1 MLSQEYIFLLL
12 RVEKAPEER
21 HLLELLSAVSDK
33 WYEIGEL
40 LKVPECDLNG
50 LTTGNLSN
58 TVKLSKV
65 LQKWINMRNNPV
77 QWKIVIAVVE
87 GPVIQNKDLGLKIRQ
102 FLEQPDIVSYYR
114 SSYAKRMFGKL
125 LKLILSGTSSDISVY
140 HFLSV
145 YTNII

>member
-33 WYEIGEL
+33 WYEIGVL
-40 LKVPECDLNG
+40 LGVPDSDLNG

-65 LQKWINMRNNPV
+65 LQKWIKLRNNPV
-77 QWKIVIAVVE
+77 KWESVIAVVE
-87 GPVIQNKDLGLKIRQ
+87 GPVVQNKDLGLRIRQ
-102 FLEQPDIVSYYR
+102 FLEQPDIVSYYT
-114 SSYAKRMFGKL
+114 SSYARKMFSKL
-125 LKLILSGTSSDISVY
+125 LKLILS
-140 HFLSV
+140 
-145 YTNII
+145 

>member
-33 WYEIGEL
+33 WYEIGVL
-40 LKVPECDLNG
+40 LGVPDSDLNG

-65 LQKWINMRNNPV
+65 LQKWIKLRNNPV
-77 QWKIVIAVVE
+77 KWESVIAVVE
-87 GPVIQNKDLGLKIRQ
+87 GPVVQNRDLGLRIRQ
-102 FLEQPDIVSYYR
+102 FLEQPDIVSYYT
-114 SSYAKRMFGKL
+114 SSYARRMFSKL
-125 LKLILSGTSSDISVY
+125 LKLILSGTC
-140 HFLSV
+140 
-145 YTNII
+145 

>member
-33 WYEIGEL
+33 WYEIGVL
-40 LKVPECDLNG
+40 LGVPDSDLNG

-65 LQKWINMRNNPV
+65 LQKWIKLRNNPV
-77 QWKIVIAVVE
+77 KWESVIAVVE
-87 GPVIQNKDLGLKIRQ
+87 GPVVQNRDLGLRIRQ
-102 FLEQPDIVSYYR
+102 FLEQPDIVSYYT
-114 SSYAKRMFGKL
+114 SSYARRMFGKL
-125 LKLILSGTSSDISVY
+125 LKLILSGTC
-140 HFLSV
+140 
-145 YTNII
+145 